1 MDRREHGVSDPDWA
15 DTAGVAPPTTN
26 QVVALLGLLSR
37 RLEEKTREIASLDE
51 EWVNAKRV
59 FKREYARIFLT
70 TTGSMDVRKQT
81 AVLETDELDFASEL
95 AEAKVRAAREAIRT
109 LRDRLDVG
117 RSLGAAARAEFQAT
131 GWGQHT

>member
-1 MDRREHGVSDPDWA
+1 MSDPIGEGA
-15 DTAGVAPPTTN
+15 LPTTN
-26 QVVALLGLLSR
+26 QVVMRLGQLSR
-37 RLEEKTREIASLDE
+37 LLEEKTKEIASLDE

-59 FKREYARIFLT
+59 FKREYARVFLT
-70 TTGSMDVRKQT
+70 TAGSMDVRKQT
-81 AVLETDELDFASEL
+81 AIRDTDELDFDAEL

-109 LRDRLDVG
+109 LRDQLDVG